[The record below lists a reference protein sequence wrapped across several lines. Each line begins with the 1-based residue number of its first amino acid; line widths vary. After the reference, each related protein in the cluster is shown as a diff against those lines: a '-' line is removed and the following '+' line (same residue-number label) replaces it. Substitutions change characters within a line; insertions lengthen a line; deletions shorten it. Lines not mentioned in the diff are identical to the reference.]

1 MKKVSLTVTVI
12 CLICILTGCGKS
24 VPKEELPQSF
34 SNIESTGFSEGIE
47 SEGQSEEIQSNVE
60 ENSVIST
67 DQKEPEQI
75 QSEQTEGNG
84 LLLEEM
90 SILMKIGDE
99 IVTVRWE
106 DNESV
111 AALAE
116 LLREQPLYIQM
127 SIVTSRILCFHP

>member
-47 SEGQSEEIQSNVE
+47 LEGQSEEIQSNVE